1 MPFGYDAT
9 CSPTTQYIPAIKKQD
24 YQKHSLPP
32 PSHLAEMAAPQTSS
46 LVQRL
51 RQDLLYRLRW
61 DLNRPVEEIE
71 IELATDAQDQTVI
84 TPFLDHPLADEPLF
98 DLLLLKCID
107 EIFIGDFANK
117 LDRDFFAPEGWKY
130 KPPASL
136 KIDNASKGGSPITFR
151 QFVAEFHAYVGRNME
166 ELKKAKEE
174 VYGEPY
180 TDADRTEGT
189 KIVVGLPVKLREDV
203 KILFDQMRPANRNGI
218 VKLEVLLYAEREKIP
233 RNDFWGHRLSV
244 ARSFDARRQ
253 YLSVASLYERDNAS

>member
-1 MPFGYDAT
+1 
-9 CSPTTQYIPAIKKQD
+9 
-24 YQKHSLPP
+24 
-32 PSHLAEMAAPQTSS
+32 MAAPQTNS

-51 RQDLLYRLRW
+51 RQDLFYRLRW
-61 DLNRPVEEIE
+61 DLARPVEEIE

-84 TPFLDHPLADEPLF
+84 TAFLDHPLADEPLF
-98 DLLLLKCID
+98 DLLRLKCV
-107 EIFIGDFANK
+107 EIFISDFADK
-117 LDRDFFAPEGWKY
+117 LDRDFFAPEEWKY

-151 QFVAEFHAYVGRNME
+151 QFVTEFHAYVGRTMG

-180 TDADRTEGT
+180 TDADGTQGT
-189 KIVVGLPVKLREDV
+189 KVVVGRSVKLREDS

-218 VKLEVLLYAEREKIP
+218 VKLEVLLYAEGEKMP

-244 ARSFDARRQ
+244 ARSFDARR
-253 YLSVASLYERDNAS
+253 